1 MLQKKLHVVAFLT
14 LLAVPFLI
22 STAHAADA
30 KSAKTTLTAEQIA
43 DKNAAARGGLNA
55 WLAVQTM
62 TMAGKMDAGRIK
74 PPAKPEVSVE
84 KGRRHKL
91 AKQEEGK
98 LVELPFVLEMQRP
111 HKTRLEIEFAGQ
123 TAVQVFNGTN
133 GWKLR
138 PFLGRKEVES
148 FTPEEMKVA
157 AQQQDMEGV
166 LIDYAA
172 KGTKL
177 VLNKMDQVEG
187 KDAYKLTLTMKDGE
201 AKHVWVDAKTFLD
214 VKMDGVRKL
223 NGKLRTVTTHFRNY
237 KAVEGL
243 QMPYLVETSIDG
255 IRGSEKI
262 NIERITLNTKLDPIR
277 FTKPEGN

>member
-1 MLQKKLHVVAFLT
+1 
-14 LLAVPFLI
+14 
-22 STAHAADA
+22 
-30 KSAKTTLTAEQIA
+30 
-43 DKNAAARGGLNA
+43 
-55 WLAVQTM
+55 
-62 TMAGKMDAGRIK
+62 
-74 PPAKPEVSVE
+74 
-84 KGRRHKL
+84 
-91 AKQEEGK
+91 
-98 LVELPFVLEMQRP
+98 VELSFVLEMQRP

-123 TAVQVFNGTN
+123 TAVQVFDGTN

-148 FTPEEMKVA
+148 FTPEEMKIA

-177 VLNKMDQVEG
+177 VLDKMDQVEG

-201 AKHVWVDAKTFLD
+201 VKHVWVDAKTFLD

-262 NIERITLNTKLDPIR
+262 NIERITLNTKLNPAR
-277 FTKPEGN
+277 FAKPE